1 MEDAAAQTRTL
12 TEYLHSVDWPQF
24 IFAVAAGVV
33 LYLVVHFLFKKLQKA
48 ERPPKQV
55 QDIIRKTLLT
65 LIFLFAITHALAAF
79 GVNFFSL
86 LGAAGV
92 VGIAVGFASQ
102 TALSN
107 LISGAFLLSE
117 RSLKDGDY
125 VRVNGQEGTV
135 ESIRLLSITLKQ
147 ADGALVRVPC
157 ETMIKNPVTN
167 ITGID
172 LRRCDFDIG
181 VDYES
186 DLTKVRQVILQVIKA
201 QSQLSKEPAPSIL
214 FSNFGDS
221 SLNLHIGAWCKTE
234 DYHDVRYHFAAAL
247 LAAFRQEGINIP
259 FPTRNLLLPKDRPD
273 REGGRSASASVKRD

>member
-1 MEDAAAQTRTL
+1 MENAAAQTPTFM
-12 TEYLHSVDWPQF
+12 EYVHSVNWPQF
-24 IFAVAAGVV
+24 ISAIAIGSL
-33 LYLVVHFLFKKLQKA
+33 LYLAVKLLFRKLKRTG
-48 ERPPKQV
+48 RPPQQV
-55 QDIIRKTLLT
+55 QGIIRKTLVA
-65 LIFLFAITHALAAF
+65 LIFLFAVTHVLAAF
-79 GVNFFSL
+79 GINLFSL

-125 VRVNGQEGTV
+125 VRVNGQEGAV

-167 ITGID
+167 ITGVD

-181 VDYES
+181 VDYAS
-186 DLTKVRQVILQVIKA
+186 DLTQVKQVILRVIDA
-201 QSQLSKEPAPSIL
+201 QPQLAKTPAPSIL

-221 SLNLHIGAWCKTE
+221 SLNLHIGAWCRTE
-234 DYHDVRYHFAAAL
+234 VYHDARYLFATAL
-247 LAAFRQEGINIP
+247 LEAFRQEGINIP
-259 FPTRNLLLPKDRPD
+259 FPTRNLLLPEDGSEHKADRSIPLP
-273 REGGRSASASVKRD
+273 